1 MLTNKQLS
9 ELRTQLLQNKN
20 EIENRLKQ
28 NNHYDLNKG
37 HAHESVGELS
47 SYDNH
52 PEMRVLSYMNEKKI

>member
-37 HAHESVGELS
+37 TCS
-47 SYDNH
+47 
-52 PEMRVLSYMNEKKI
+52 